1 MVNEGEVGKW
11 GKRMENFLWRHKGR
25 PASAG
30 AMGGKCNRIY
40 DVLFLC
46 HLAVEGLKRY
56 QLREAITV

>member
-1 MVNEGEVGKW
+1 
-11 GKRMENFLWRHKGR
+11 
-25 PASAG
+25 
-30 AMGGKCNRIY
+30 MGGKCYRIY